1 MTDMN
6 ELKQEP
12 RSGLSD
18 LTAGLAADAD
28 DFEVNRFDD
37 EYIEKQLRS
46 VAAMRG
52 DGNAEDS
59 LAYQAAECIARL
71 RIEVSGGVVKLED
84 VPDTELPG
92 MWERADFM

>member
-1 MTDMN
+1 MENTEDVIKSAGAPSGMN
-6 ELKQEP
+6 
-12 RSGLSD
+12 D
-18 LTAGLAADAD
+18 GLAA
-28 DFEVNRFDD
+28 VRFDD

-71 RIEVSGGVVKLED
+71 RISVGGGVVELED

>member
-1 MTDMN
+1 M
-6 ELKQEP
+6 KQTEDVNKAAGAP
-12 RSGLSD
+12 SGLND
-18 LTAGLAADAD
+18 GLAAG
-28 DFEVNRFDD
+28 RFDD

-59 LAYQAAECIARL
+59 LAYQAAECLARL
-71 RIEVSGGVVKLED
+71 RIAASGGVVELED

-92 MWERADFM
+92 MWECADFM

>member
-1 MTDMN
+1 MEHTEDEKSPAGAPSALN
-6 ELKQEP
+6 V
-12 RSGLSD
+12 
-18 LTAGLAADAD
+18 GLAAC
-28 DFEVNRFDD
+28 RFDD

-59 LAYQAAECIARL
+59 LAYQAAECISRL
-71 RIEVSGGVVKLED
+71 RIAASGGVVKLED